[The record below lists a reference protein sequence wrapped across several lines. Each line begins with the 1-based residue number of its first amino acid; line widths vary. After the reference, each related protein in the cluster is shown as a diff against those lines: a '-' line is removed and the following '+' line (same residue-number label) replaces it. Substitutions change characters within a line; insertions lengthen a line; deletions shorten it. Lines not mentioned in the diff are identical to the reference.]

1 MDYLKQRSE
10 SLSSHPARSWLLEEG
25 ARTNQ
30 PDDAT
35 AGPAASRR
43 GEGPGPAGA
52 AATAAAKRGAR
63 AIFSGGATGS
73 RLGARERKREGRGGF
88 VPGQGVGRSGGKPKL
103 FRPGLAPKRATV
115 EEDRPF
121 SASPGRTVRD
131 HWRKN
136 RLPRRAHARTGR
148 DERRVGRRGPLG
160 REPVVD
166 AEPTLEARRV
176 RGSTETKPDA
186 PRGRSPPPRCEPEV
200 HAALDSCRSRYHL
213 PCLPS

>member
-115 EEDRPF
+115 EEDRPL
-121 SASPGRTVRD
+121 AYPRD
-131 HWRKN
+131 EPCGVIGARIAFHD
-136 RLPRRAHARTGR
+136 ARTPGLAVTR
-148 DERRVGRRGPLG
+148 DVWD
-160 REPVVD
+160 VV
-166 AEPTLEARRV
+166 ALLA
-176 RGSTETKPDA
+176 GSP
-186 PRGRSPPPRCEPEV
+186 
-200 HAALDSCRSRYHL
+200 
-213 PCLPS
+213 